1 MRDLTLS
8 QEYLICAVN
17 EKGTLFT
24 FNTEKLVCLV
34 AAALLELQLEG
45 CAAVD
50 KKFITVTGPEE
61 GPVRRAAAGLRDGLR
76 SAAGQEP
83 YRGMALDILGPAPAP
98 VVKVNNR
105 YRYRVTVIGRNDK
118 TLRGLLSAFMKE
130 FSRRPEHKAL
140 HIYTDCN
147 LMD

>member
-1 MRDLTLS
+1 MI
-8 QEYLICAVN
+8 Q
-17 EKGTLFT
+17 
-24 FNTEKLVCLV
+24 
-34 AAALLELQLEG
+34 AAAAQDYERFYDAEITLRRLRRDPPFADQFT
-45 CAAVD
+45 V
-50 KKFITVTGPEE
+50 TVTGAEE
-61 GPVRRAAAGLRDGLR
+61 AAVRRAAELLRQGMD
-76 SAAGQEP
+76 AAVKKAP
-83 YRGMALDILGPAPAP
+83 YGALGLDIIGPAPAP

>member
-1 MRDLTLS
+1 MRC
-8 QEYLICAVN
+8 CAYIRDY
-17 EKGTLFT
+17 FR
-24 FNTEKLVCLV
+24 
-34 AAALLELQLEG
+34 Q
-45 CAAVD
+45 AV
-50 KKFITVTGPEE
+50 GE
-61 GPVRRAAAGLRDGLR
+61 RA
-76 SAAGQEP
+76 EV
-83 YRGMALDILGPAPAP
+83 LGPAPLP
-98 VVKVNNR
+98 VVRMNNR

>member
-1 MRDLTLS
+1 MVRALHEQMTVQMLDLVAEAPGRQSLVLHL
-8 QEYLICAVN
+8 EKCAV
-17 EKGTLFT
+17 
-24 FNTEKLVCLV
+24 
-34 AAALLELQLEG
+34 
-45 CAAVD
+45 
-50 KKFITVTGPEE
+50 
-61 GPVRRAAAGLRDGLR
+61 PV
-76 SAAGQEP
+76 
-83 YRGMALDILGPAPAP
+83 LGPAPAP

>member
-1 MRDLTLS
+1 MKKSTKIVLL
-8 QEYLICAVN
+8 AV
-17 EKGTLFT
+17 L
-24 FNTEKLVCLV
+24 LAAVW
-34 AAALLELQLEG
+34 AAA
-45 CAAVD
+45 
-50 KKFITVTGPEE
+50 
-61 GPVRRAAAGLRDGLR
+61 
-76 SAAGQEP
+76 AAGQEP